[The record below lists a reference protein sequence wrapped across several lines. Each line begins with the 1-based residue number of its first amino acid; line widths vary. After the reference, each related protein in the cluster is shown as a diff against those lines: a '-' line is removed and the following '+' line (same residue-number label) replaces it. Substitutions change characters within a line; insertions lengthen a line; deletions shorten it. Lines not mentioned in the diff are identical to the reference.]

1 MIKAL
6 IKLGIIKMEK
16 FKKILGIEEMYL
28 NIIKTVL
35 DKPIA
40 NVILNGEKLKPLTIK
55 SGMRQGCQL
64 SPLLLNMVLEFP
76 ARAIRQEEEIK
87 LQIGKE
93 VVKVYLFIDDMSL
106 YPKGLKIST

>member
-1 MIKAL
+1 
-6 IKLGIIKMEK
+6 
-16 FKKILGIEEMYL
+16 
-28 NIIKTVL
+28 
-35 DKPIA
+35 
-40 NVILNGEKLKPLTIK
+40 
-55 SGMRQGCQL
+55 
-64 SPLLLNMVLEFP
+64 MVLEFP